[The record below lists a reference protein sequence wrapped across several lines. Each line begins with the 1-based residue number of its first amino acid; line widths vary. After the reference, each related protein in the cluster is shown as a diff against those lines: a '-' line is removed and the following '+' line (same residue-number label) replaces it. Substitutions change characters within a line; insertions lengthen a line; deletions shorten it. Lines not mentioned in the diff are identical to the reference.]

1 MNVEYTGRQT
11 EVTAKL
17 RAQAEAGL
25 ARVEKVANRCNIAHV
40 ILEEDKF
47 RKIAEITINCRG
59 EQIVASSES
68 ATLEQALHDALAKVE
83 QQAIKHKDKFNT
95 VRDHPKPIEEPD
107 AAAA

>member
-68 ATLEQALHDALAKVE
+68 TTLEQALHDALSKVE
-83 QQAIKHKDKFNT
+83 QQAIKHKDST
-95 VRDHPKPIEEPD
+95 LR
-107 AAAA
+107 